1 VAEAPP
7 NGVFWSALDRALEL
21 AEVDG
26 DQLVVDLDPCGP
38 AGASSIELPGGELVQ
53 VEHLDPTRLIGVEA
67 DAGDPG
73 GSSLLVALFGGDGA
87 LMLAERARRNAGSTT
102 RRRPGRDEAGPPISR
117 QRTTWLDVV
126 ARRVGRLVVLADL
139 CTDVAVDPLARVAAV
154 AELVTSLDDV
164 EGGDLFGPLVPGL
177 LRRGADAAAQVDE
190 DTVEDLDPQLAH
202 RLAGALGALLDAIA
216 VGPTGPPGAAVA
228 QLRRVLDLLEAH
240 RDARVAAAMAPA
252 DGLVDA
258 FMEELFSDGPVF
270 EDAVPARRSAPT
282 LSFVRRSPSLLEVT
296 APRVHESAWVRV
308 LRTDGLVPL
317 AAAPLRP
324 DGLMLRAELLVPPDT
339 ATADLG
345 LQLVGPD
352 ELRVLSGAPAD
363 VVRRAVRAG
372 RAAASA
378 ERHGDSVEA
387 GIRWRRCAE
396 LWSRVGDDR
405 RSDQAIE
412 RATSG
417 GGRSTVEPMLA
428 DELDPFGTDV
438 FIDSDS
444 ELEPGRQQ
452 W

>member
-1 VAEAPP
+1 MAEAPP
-7 NGVFWSALDRALEL
+7 NGVFWSALDRASEL

-26 DQLVVDLDPCGP
+26 DQLVVDLDPYGP

-53 VEHLDPTRLIGVEA
+53 VDHLDPTRLIGVEA

-87 LMLAERARRNAGSTT
+87 LMLAERARRDAGSRS
-102 RRRPGRDEAGPPISR
+102 RRRSTRSGGVGPPISR
-117 QRTTWLDVV
+117 QRTTWLDGV

-164 EGGDLFGPLVPGL
+164 EGGDLFAPLVPGL
-177 LRRGADAAAQVDE
+177 LRRGGDAAAQVDE

-202 RLAGALGALLDAIA
+202 RLAGALGALLGA
-216 VGPTGPPGAAVA
+216 VAAGPTGPTGPPGTTVA

-240 RDARVAAAMAPA
+240 SDARVAAAMAPA

-270 EDAVPARRSAPT
+270 EDAMPARRAAPV
-282 LSFVRRSPSLLEVT
+282 LKFVRCSPSLLEVT

-308 LRTDGLVPL
+308 LRTDGLIPL
-317 AAAPLRP
+317 ATAPLRP

-339 ATADLG
+339 DAAELQI
-345 LQLVGPD
+345 QLVGPD
-352 ELRVLSGAPAD
+352 ELRGVAGAPAD

-387 GIRWRRCAE
+387 AVRWRRCAE

-405 RSDQAIE
+405 RSEQAIE
-412 RATSG
+412 RARSG

-438 FIDSDS
+438 FIDAGAS
-444 ELEPGRQQ
+444 
-452 W
+452 